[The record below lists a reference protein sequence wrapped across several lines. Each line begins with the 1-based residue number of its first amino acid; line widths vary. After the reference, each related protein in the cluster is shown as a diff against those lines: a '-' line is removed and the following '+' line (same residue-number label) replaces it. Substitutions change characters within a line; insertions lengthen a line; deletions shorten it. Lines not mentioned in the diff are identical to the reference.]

1 MTFTGRLNKQ
11 NLVHPNNGIL
21 FDGKKS
27 SELPNYERDGG
38 NLNVCFLMK
47 KVMCK
52 DYTLSDFNHK
62 TFWKRPNN
70 GDSKNSGYHGC
81 SGGGLV
87 SKRRELEQNLFYVTL

>member
-1 MTFTGRLNKQ
+1 M
-11 NLVHPNNGIL
+11 
-21 FDGKKS
+21 
-27 SELPNYERDGG
+27 
-38 NLNVCFLMK
+38 CFLMK

-52 DYTLSDFNHK
+52 DYMLSDFNHK

-87 SKRRELEQNLFYVTL
+87 SKRRELEQNLFCDTLILCVLGMPQFVSNPAELKKDSYLR